1 MAPVATA
8 PTPVISNQPIKPVYP
23 KEDANFKLPPANTLK
38 RYEKAGVDISRTF
51 GFYSL
56 FSRFIHHS
64 SL

>member
-51 GFYSL
+51 YFYSL
-56 FSRFIHHS
+56 VRPFHSPS